1 MFKQFI
7 KDKNKK
13 KVLFT
18 PGPASLS
25 EENIKNLAPAFG
37 RGDSEY
43 QSSEKRVLNLLK
55 KMSGKKQ
62 IVRMQGSGSFAIE
75 VMIANFL
82 YGKVLI
88 INTGYYSDRLHTI
101 SKNCKNYFKYIKKI
115 DTVNWKKLNKVNG
128 NYDWLLCCY
137 TETSRGLKLPI
148 KSLYNLSKK
157 INSKLMIDA
166 TASFGLEENHHLANV
181 FSYSSCKGLFGLTGA
196 SFISYDKNPS
206 NEIKSFNLSLLSHKE
221 KKMTGPYHSI
231 YSLLQILPKHNDF
244 KQAVKI
250 NKKKFIMIAKKYLI
264 YEKNYQPLICTAINK
279 KIYSKKKG
287 VVLYKAREKINGSI
301 INHLGEVHLKRKAK
315 GKILDFLKIK

>member
-43 QSSEKRVLNLLK
+43 QSSEKKVLNLLK

-115 DTVNWKKLNKVNG
+115 DTVNLKKLNKVNG

-148 KSLYNLSKK
+148 KNLYNLSKK

-196 SFISYDKNPS
+196 SFISYDNNPS

>member
-43 QSSEKRVLNLLK
+43 QSSEKKVLNLLK

-196 SFISYDKNPS
+196 SFIYYDNNPS

-250 NKKKFIMIAKKYLI
+250 NKKKFMMIAKKYLI
-264 YEKNYQPLICTAINK
+264 YKKNYQPLICTAINK

-287 VVLYKAREKINGSI
+287 VVLYKTREKINGSI